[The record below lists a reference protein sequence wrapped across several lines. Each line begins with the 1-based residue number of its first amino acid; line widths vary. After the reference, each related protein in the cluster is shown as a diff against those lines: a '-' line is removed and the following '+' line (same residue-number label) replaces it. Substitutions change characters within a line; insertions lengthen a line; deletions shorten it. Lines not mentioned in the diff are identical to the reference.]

1 MYLYRISPCTTIS
14 YLAMLPSLPQS
25 LQPESENNLPN
36 CLYMK
41 LAGIP
46 VQPTSQ
52 ELEFWQTPTQTQQ
65 INLQLTISFSEQWEC
80 LGEGRIKF
88 GLKGGELR
96 LKLENSEIPY
106 ESRTLAGHIRLSLP
120 QNQRQSQTTKQPN
133 SINIRE
139 LAKNIFSKKVKS
151 DTESNV
157 VKSKSSSANQYPIS
171 LCHVTTKISEE
182 NPVWVFEEERD
193 ELALKGS
200 LIKVNL
206 ATLNILA
213 LPCRVEA
220 TFEVSQRNVC
230 LTDAEGLWLP
240 DISRNK
246 KAVLEKLI
254 VQRLLEPKI
263 KPYLSRAELRYE

>member
-1 MYLYRISPCTTIS
+1 
-14 YLAMLPSLPQS
+14 MLPSLPP

-52 ELEFWQTPTQTQQ
+52 ELEFWQTPTETQQ
-65 INLQLTISFSEQWEC
+65 INLQLTINFNEQWES

-106 ESRTLAGHIRLSLP
+106 ESRTLAGQMRLSLP
-120 QNQRQSQTTKQPN
+120 HNQQSLTTKQPN
-133 SINIRE
+133 SISIRE
-139 LAKNIFSKKVKS
+139 LAKNIFFKRVKP
-151 DTESNV
+151 DAESNV
-157 VKSKSSSANQYPIS
+157 IDSKSSSANQSPIS

-200 LIKVNL
+200 LLKVNL

-240 DISRNK
+240 DLSRNK

-254 VQRLLEPKI
+254 VQHVLEPKI